1 MAELLLEEPDGRL
14 DRVATIVGCR
24 PSALPAEGPEV
35 HDALL
40 WYTMLSTMLRPD
52 DRRPQGG
59 REARWRSAG
68 YADQMQAETLRRQSR
83 MQQQCLSS
91 ETTCDW

>member
-1 MAELLLEEPDGRL
+1 MAELLLREEPDGRL

-40 WYTMLSTMLRPD
+40 GSTMLSTMLRPD
-52 DRRPQGG
+52 DRRPHGG

-68 YADQMQAETLRRQSR
+68 YADQM
-83 MQQQCLSS
+83 
-91 ETTCDW
+91 